1 MNKKKLPFQIFVISG
16 IIVFFTLLNITIFF
30 LFTKPCLPAGE
41 LSPSEPKTI
50 SVEKYLPFDE
60 NSGIV
65 RIESDLEI
73 TGNIPVLDGS
83 EALYPIYSAVAYSIY
98 PESSVEFKDGEFS
111 PDSSVQMKNTIRGF
125 TAVVDGDTDIF
136 LTAKP
141 SENQMNYAKEKD
153 VELEFV
159 PIGKEAFVFIVNK
172 ENKVSD
178 LSVDEIRKIYSGEIT
193 NWADVGGEFLPI
205 NPTQRLENSGS
216 QSTMKAFMKGTEMKP
231 NPLGFLGRSIG
242 FSFRFYVEDV
252 AENGGIKILSVGG
265 IYPDKENI
273 ISGNYPVVAD
283 FYAVYRKDND
293 NGNVKKVIE
302 FLKSEEGKRII
313 DETGYV
319 PYE

>member
-1 MNKKKLPFQIFVISG
+1 MNKKKLIFQLLLIAGISAFF
-16 IIVFFTLLNITIFF
+16 ISFNLLVFT
-30 LFTKPCLPAGE
+30 LFTKPCLPAKE

-60 NSGIV
+60 NSEIV
-65 RIESDLEI
+65 RIDSDLEI
-73 TGNIPVLDGS
+73 TENIPVLDGS

-98 PESSVEFKDGEFS
+98 PENSVSFSDGEFS
-111 PDSSVQMKNTIRGF
+111 PESSVQMKNTIRGF

-136 LTAKP
+136 LTAHP
-141 SENQMNYAKEKD
+141 SESQMAYAKEKG
-153 VELEFV
+153 VELELV

-172 ENKVSD
+172 ENPVSD

-193 NWADVGGEFLPI
+193 NWSDVGGEFLPI
-205 NPTQRLENSGS
+205 NPTKRLENSGS
-216 QSTMKAFMKGTEMKP
+216 QSTMKAFMKGTEMKS

-252 AENGGIKILSVGG
+252 AENGGIKILSVNG

-273 ISGNYPVVAD
+273 SNGNYPVVAD

-293 NGNVKKVIE
+293 NENVKKVID
-302 FLKSEEGKRII
+302 FLLSDEGKKII
-313 DETGYV
+313 EETGYV
-319 PYE
+319 PY

>member
-1 MNKKKLPFQIFVISG
+1 MNKKKLMWQLFVIIG
-16 IIVFFTLLNITIFF
+16 ISAFFISFNLLIFF

-60 NSGIV
+60 NSDIV
-65 RIESDLEI
+65 RIDSSLEI
-73 TGNIPVLDGS
+73 TENIPVLDGS

-98 PESSVEFKDGEFS
+98 PENSVSFSDGEFS
-111 PDSSVQMKNTIRGF
+111 EESSVQMKNTIRGF

-136 LTAKP
+136 LTAHP
-141 SENQMNYAKEKD
+141 SESQMAYAKEKG
-153 VELEFV
+153 VELELV

-178 LSVDEIRKIYSGEIT
+178 LSVDEIKKIYSGEIT
-193 NWADVGGEFLPI
+193 NWSAVGGEFLPI
-205 NPTQRLENSGS
+205 NPTKRLENSGS
-216 QSTMKAFMKGTEMKP
+216 QSTMKAFMKDTEMKS

-252 AENGGIKILSVGG
+252 AENGGIKILSVNG

-273 ISGNYPVVAD
+273 SNGNYPVVAD
-283 FYAVYRKDND
+283 FYAVYRKDNE
-293 NGNVKKVIE
+293 NENVKKVID
-302 FLKSEEGKRII
+302 FLLSDEGKKII
-313 DETGYV
+313 EETGYV
-319 PYE
+319 PY

>member
-1 MNKKKLPFQIFVISG
+1 MNKKKLICQLLVITG
-16 IIVFFTLLNITIFF
+16 ISAFFISFNLLVFT
-30 LFTKPCLPAGE
+30 LFTKPCLPAKE

-60 NSGIV
+60 NSEIV
-65 RIESDLEI
+65 RIDSSLEI
-73 TGNIPVLDGS
+73 TENIPVLDGS

-98 PESSVEFKDGEFS
+98 PENSVSFSDGEFS
-111 PDSSVQMKNTIRGF
+111 PESSVQMKNTIRGF

-136 LTAKP
+136 LTAHP
-141 SENQMNYAKEKD
+141 SENQMAYAKEKG
-153 VELEFV
+153 VELELV

-172 ENKVSD
+172 ENPVSD

-193 NWADVGGEFLPI
+193 NWSAVGGEFLPI
-205 NPTQRLENSGS
+205 NPTKRLENSGS
-216 QSTMKAFMKGTEMKP
+216 QSTMKAFMKGTEMKS

-252 AENGGIKILSVGG
+252 AENGGIKILSVNG

-273 ISGNYPVVAD
+273 SNKSYPVVAD

-293 NGNVKKVIE
+293 NENVKKVID
-302 FLKSEEGKRII
+302 FLLSDEGKKII
-313 DETGYV
+313 EETGYV
-319 PYE
+319 PY

>member
-1 MNKKKLPFQIFVISG
+1 MNKKKLMWQLFVIIG
-16 IIVFFTLLNITIFF
+16 ISAFFISFNLLIFF

-60 NSGIV
+60 NSDIV
-65 RIESDLEI
+65 RIDSSLEI
-73 TGNIPVLDGS
+73 TENIPVLDGS

-98 PESSVEFKDGEFS
+98 PESSVSFSDGEFS
-111 PDSSVQMKNTIRGF
+111 EESSVQMKNTIRGF

-136 LTAKP
+136 LTAHP
-141 SENQMNYAKEKD
+141 SESQMAYAKEKG
-153 VELEFV
+153 VELELV

-193 NWADVGGEFLPI
+193 NWSAVGGEFLPI
-205 NPTQRLENSGS
+205 NPTTRLENSGS
-216 QSTMKAFMKGTEMKP
+216 QSTMKAFMKGTEMKS

-242 FSFRFYVEDV
+242 FSFRFYVSDV
-252 AENGGIKILSVGG
+252 AENGGIKILSVNG

-273 ISGNYPVVAD
+273 SNKSYPVVAD
-283 FYAVYRKDND
+283 FYAVYRKDNE
-293 NGNVKKVIE
+293 NENVKKVID
-302 FLKSEEGKRII
+302 FLLSDEGKKII
-313 DETGYV
+313 EETGYV
-319 PYE
+319 PY

>member
-1 MNKKKLPFQIFVISG
+1 MNKKKLICQLLVITG
-16 IIVFFTLLNITIFF
+16 ISAFFISFNLLVFT

-60 NSGIV
+60 NSEIV
-65 RIESDLEI
+65 RIDSDLEI
-73 TGNIPVLDGS
+73 TENIPVLDGS

-98 PESSVEFKDGEFS
+98 PENSVSFSDGEFS
-111 PDSSVQMKNTIRGF
+111 PESSVQMKNTIRGF

-136 LTAKP
+136 LTAHP
-141 SENQMNYAKEKD
+141 SESQMAYAKEKG
-153 VELEFV
+153 VELELV

-172 ENKVSD
+172 ENIVSD

-193 NWADVGGEFLPI
+193 NWSDVGGEFLPI
-205 NPTQRLENSGS
+205 NPTKRLENSGS
-216 QSTMKAFMKGTEMKP
+216 QSTMKAFMKETEMKS

-252 AENGGIKILSVGG
+252 AENGGIKILSVNG

-273 ISGNYPVVAD
+273 SNKSYPVVAD
-283 FYAVYRKDND
+283 FYAVYRKDNE
-293 NGNVKKVIE
+293 NENVKKVID
-302 FLKSEEGKRII
+302 FLLSDEGKKII
-313 DETGYV
+313 EETGYV
-319 PYE
+319 PY

>member
-1 MNKKKLPFQIFVISG
+1 MNKKKLIFQLLLIAGISA
-16 IIVFFTLLNITIFF
+16 FFISFNLIIFF

-60 NSGIV
+60 NSDIV
-65 RIESDLEI
+65 RIDSSLEI
-73 TGNIPVLDGS
+73 TENIPVLDGS

-98 PESSVEFKDGEFS
+98 PESSVSFSDGEFS
-111 PDSSVQMKNTIRGF
+111 EESSVQMKNTIRGF

-136 LTAKP
+136 LTAHP
-141 SENQMNYAKEKD
+141 SESQMAYAKEKG
-153 VELEFV
+153 VELELV

-193 NWADVGGEFLPI
+193 NWSAVGGEFLPI
-205 NPTQRLENSGS
+205 NPTKRLENSGS
-216 QSTMKAFMKGTEMKP
+216 QSTMKAFMKGTEMKS

-242 FSFRFYVEDV
+242 FSFRFYVSDV
-252 AENGGIKILSVGG
+252 AENGGIKILSVNG

-273 ISGNYPVVAD
+273 SNESYPVVAD
-283 FYAVYRKDND
+283 FYAVYRKDNE
-293 NGNVKKVIE
+293 NENVKKVID
-302 FLKSEEGKRII
+302 FLLSDEGKKII
-313 DETGYV
+313 EETGYV
-319 PYE
+319 PY

>member
-1 MNKKKLPFQIFVISG
+1 MNKKKLICQLLVITG
-16 IIVFFTLLNITIFF
+16 ISAFFISFNLLVFT

-60 NSGIV
+60 NSEIV
-65 RIESDLEI
+65 RIDSDLEI
-73 TGNIPVLDGS
+73 TENIPVLDGS

-98 PESSVEFKDGEFS
+98 PENSVSFSDGEFS
-111 PDSSVQMKNTIRGF
+111 PESSVQMKNTIRGF

-136 LTAKP
+136 LTAHP
-141 SENQMNYAKEKD
+141 SENQMAYAEEKG
-153 VELEFV
+153 VELELV

-172 ENKVSD
+172 ENPVSD

-193 NWADVGGEFLPI
+193 NWATVGGEFLPI
-205 NPTQRLENSGS
+205 NPTKRLENSGS
-216 QSTMKAFMKGTEMKP
+216 QSTMKAFMKETEMKS

-252 AENGGIKILSVGG
+252 AENGGIKILSVNG

-273 ISGNYPVVAD
+273 SNGNYPVVAD
-283 FYAVYRKDND
+283 FYAVYRKDKD
-293 NGNVKKVIE
+293 TENVKKVID
-302 FLKSEEGKRII
+302 FLLSDEGKKII
-313 DETGYV
+313 EETGYV
-319 PYE
+319 PY

>member
-1 MNKKKLPFQIFVISG
+1 MNKKKLMWQLFVIIG
-16 IIVFFTLLNITIFF
+16 ISAFFISFNLLIFF

-60 NSGIV
+60 NSDIV
-65 RIESDLEI
+65 RIDSSLEI
-73 TGNIPVLDGS
+73 TENIPVLDGS

-98 PESSVEFKDGEFS
+98 PESSVSFSDGEFS
-111 PDSSVQMKNTIRGF
+111 PESSVQMKNTIRGF

-136 LTAKP
+136 LTAHP
-141 SENQMNYAKEKD
+141 SENQMAYAKEKG
-153 VELEFV
+153 VELELV

-172 ENKVSD
+172 ENPVSD

-193 NWADVGGEFLPI
+193 NWSAVGGEFLPI
-205 NPTQRLENSGS
+205 NPTKRLENSGS
-216 QSTMKAFMKGTEMKP
+216 QSTMKAFMKGTEMKS

-252 AENGGIKILSVGG
+252 AENGGIKILSVNG

-273 ISGNYPVVAD
+273 SNKSYPVVAD

-293 NGNVKKVIE
+293 NENVKKVID
-302 FLKSEEGKRII
+302 FLLSDEGKKII
-313 DETGYV
+313 EETGYV
-319 PYE
+319 PY

>member
-1 MNKKKLPFQIFVISG
+1 MDKKKLTGQLLVILG
-16 IIVFFTLLNITIFF
+16 IIVFFASFNIIIFF
-30 LFTKPCLPAGE
+30 MFTKPCLPAGE

-60 NSGIV
+60 NSKIV

-73 TGNIPVLDGS
+73 TGDIPVLDGS

-98 PESSVEFKDGEFS
+98 PENSVSFSYGEFS
-111 PDSSVQMKNTIRGF
+111 EESSVQMKNTIRGF

-141 SENQMNYAKEKD
+141 SENQMNYAKEKG

-172 ENKVSD
+172 GNKVSD

-205 NPTQRLENSGS
+205 NPIQRLENSGS
-216 QSTMKAFMKGTEMKP
+216 QSTMKAFMKDTEMKS

-242 FSFRFYVEDV
+242 FSFRYYVRDV

-273 ISGNYPVVAD
+273 INGNYPVVAD

-293 NGNVKKVIE
+293 NGNVQKVIE
-302 FLKSEEGKRII
+302 FFKSEEGKQII
-313 DETGYV
+313 SETGYV